1 MIDMLDKRFLSV
13 KTVKPRTTLVREGM
27 IAREMYFIQS
37 GCIRAWLNN
46 AGREITLQ
54 FFFEGES
61 VTALESFL
69 KKTPSTIYI
78 EAIEPCELYTIDRQD
93 FFENLEKESMRR
105 HFYDTAIE
113 KLIFHGNRL
122 TSLLKNKPVE
132 RYRQLLTESPHIIR
146 RVPQHYVASYLGI
159 TSVSLSRI
167 RNRVKE

>member
-1 MIDMLDKRFLSV
+1 MINILDASYLRTI
-13 KTVKPRTTLVREGM
+13 TVKPRTILVREGEM
-27 IAREMYFIQS
+27 AGQMYFIRS
-37 GCIRAWLNN
+37 GCVRAWLNN

-69 KKTPSTIYI
+69 KKTPSSIYI
-78 EAIEPCELYTIDRQD
+78 ETVEACELYTIDRQD
-93 FFENLEKESMRR
+93 FLQSLDNESARR
-105 HFYDTAIE
+105 QFYDTAID
-113 KLIFHGNRL
+113 KLIFHANRL

-132 RYRQLLTESPHIIR
+132 RYRQLLIESPDIIKR
-146 RVPQHYVASYLGI
+146 IPQHYVASYLGI